1 MTTLT
6 DVEPIGP
13 KGLFDVLVVAPC
25 TGTTLGR
32 LANGLSDSP
41 VSLAVK
47 SHLRRSRPVAGGL
60 HQRRAGRLHAE
71 HRAVKEHEKHLFC
84 SHEPGRRGEQA
95 EFARGGFH
103 PDSGHHRRC
112 HERHAAAAS
121 LCMTRQPKYRLE
133 STQISGA
140 SGPLSIIVGS
150 IEDVPAGFPKEKA
163 GLAPE
168 SSSIPAGSGA
178 GHPPLWC
185 PTMALKIQISGFGEL
200 PPTVLSAFC
209 RPFASTKGMALR
221 PDFLLRYVRATGRQ
235 PNPVELL
242 CAATSFLRAEK
253 GGKET
258 PGASPPNPQVI
269 GRFSFDE
276 NRQGHR
282 LLNQRYTR
290 RGPVAPRDLG
300 GFNL

>member
-1 MTTLT
+1 MIHRCPWPLN
-6 DVEPIGP
+6 PICG
-13 KGLFDVLVVAPC
+13 AA
-25 TGTTLGR
+25 GR
-32 LANGLSDSP
+32 S
-41 VSLAVK
+41 
-47 SHLRRSRPVAGGL
+47 AGGL

-163 GLAPE
+163 GLALKAPLYRRDLGP
-168 SSSIPAGSGA
+168 S
-178 GHPPLWC
+178 HPPLWC
-185 PTMALKIQISGFGEL
+185 PTMALKIQISGFGGT

-209 RPFASTKGMALR
+209 RPFASTRGWPSGQTFAAVCPRNRQAAKPGRAFMRGHLPFSARRKEAKRRRGLR
-221 PDFLLRYVRATGRQ
+221 
-235 PNPVELL
+235 
-242 CAATSFLRAEK
+242 
-253 GGKET
+253 
-258 PGASPPNPQVI
+258 PPNPQVI

-276 NRQGHR
+276 NRQG
-282 LLNQRYTR
+282 T
-290 RGPVAPRDLG
+290 
-300 GFNL
+300 